1 MNFYFWSDTFLFM
14 VAVIGMTH
22 IVVDSEIMEPVEE
35 WAKDRIPRKIHD
47 ALFNCYQ
54 CSGYWCGIFLAFLM
68 GEFNPIH
75 LFIYGCAGSFLADFS
90 ESVFHY
96 LETKHAS

>member
-1 MNFYFWSDTFLFM
+1 MILFIL
-14 VAVIGMTH
+14 AVIGMTH
-22 IVVDSEIMEPVEE
+22 IMVDSEIMEPVEDWSKSRLPE
-35 WAKDRIPRKIHD
+35 MVHH

-54 CSGYWCGIFLAFLM
+54 CSGFWCGLLLSPLVS
-68 GEFNPIH
+68 FNP
-75 LFIYGCAGSFLADFS
+75 FVMVACGYAGSFLADFS